1 MHERSIRSY
10 QFLLLQKSST
20 SISMSTESKGILDNE
35 KLWQKAPST
44 DGHSLRNALFS
55 RTLRSLGEVFRPT
68 YWATSSINGRKLS
81 RTAYLDGLRG
91 FSAFMVYWLHHQLWA
106 HEDSQMNNAFE
117 NGFGWN
123 GHHYFAALPGVRI
136 FFSGGHFA
144 VTVFFVISGYVLSVK
159 PLSLIHAGEFAML
172 GENVGSA
179 LFRRWLRLFLPV
191 IATTFIFMTLLHLFD
206 IKTSI
211 VDKAPTYR
219 EEAWN
224 WYKEFNN
231 FAFVFRSGGEPWFSY
246 NFHAWSIPTE
256 FRGSILIYTSLM
268 AFSRCTRNARLLC
281 QLGLISYFI
290 WIADGWFCALFS
302 SGMLLCD
309 IDLLAASDNL
319 PRFFYALEPYKQT
332 VFYCMFT
339 ASIYL
344 GGVPSR
350 DADISKLHGSYGWK
364 YLSYLKP
371 QAMWDYKW
379 FFLIWASSFLVSSV
393 PRIPWLKAFFETH
406 FCQYLGRISF
416 AFYLVHGP
424 VLWLVADRLY
434 AAVGWS
440 REWHRANTPSW
451 VNCFPLSKSGPLGL
465 EPSFLVLHLVV
476 LPLTLW
482 LAEIVTRVFDDPS
495 NNVSRWLYNKTLL
508 LT

>member
-1 MHERSIRSY
+1 
-10 QFLLLQKSST
+10 
-20 SISMSTESKGILDNE
+20 MSTGIKGILDNE
-35 KLWQKAPST
+35 TLWKNTPT
-44 DGHSLRNALFS
+44 DGHDLRSALFS
-55 RTLRSLGEVFRPT
+55 RTLRGLGELFRPT
-68 YWATSSINGRKLS
+68 YWATSTTNGRKLS

-91 FSAFMVYWLHHQLWA
+91 FAAFMVYWLHHQLWA
-106 HEDSQMNNAFE
+106 HEDGQMNQAFE

-144 VTVFFVISGYVLSVK
+144 VTVFFVISGYVLSAK
-159 PLSLIHAGEFAML
+159 PLSHIHAGEFVKL

-206 IKTSI
+206 VKTSI

-219 EEAWN
+219 EEVWN

-268 AFSRCTRNARLLC
+268 AISRCTRNARLLC

-309 IDLLAASDNL
+309 LDLLAADENL
-319 PRFFYALEPYKQT
+319 PRFFYALKPYKKT
-332 VFYCMFT
+332 IFYCLFVV
-339 ASIYL
+339 SIYL

-350 DADISKLHGSYGWK
+350 DADLSKLRDSYGWR

-440 REWHRANTPSW
+440 REWHQSHTPGW
-451 VNCFPLSKSGPLGL
+451 VNCFPLPKGGPLGL
-465 EPSFLVLHLVV
+465 EPSFLVLHLLV

-495 NNVSRWLYNKTLL
+495 NNVSRWLYNRTLPL
-508 LT
+508 R